1 MKSRANVKSLQHS
14 IRPQGT
20 APPGAQLAVMLYRR
34 LA

>member
-14 IRPQGT
+14 IRPQDT
-20 APPGAQLAVMLYRR
+20 ATPAQLAVMLYRW

>member
-20 APPGAQLAVMLYRR
+20 APRAQLAVMLYHR